1 MILKIVNVST
11 DAYGIITNTYI
22 VIDEETNISAV
33 IDPGGESEKIIDI
46 LKSLDTTVKFIII
59 THSHA
64 DHIGALHDIKQHTNA
79 KVLASPKASIGLT
92 NPDINLTKIF
102 GMNLE
107 NVRADIQVD
116 DGKIISI
123 GNIDF
128 KTILTP
134 GHTEGSLSL
143 YSEKEKILFSGD
155 TLFAGGPGRTDLPT
169 GSYRQIIDS
178 IKNKLLILPEDT
190 VVYPG
195 HDSFTTIKD
204 EINIYKE
211 L

>member
-1 MILKIVNVST
+1 MILKIVKVST